1 MKNIKFSS
9 QADQWFPTT
18 IWTSVLDLN
27 SKLKINEEIVKGL
40 SPYIENS
47 ELKNL
52 NYLQIYPNLKKRA
65 VMNTY
70 EVLIW
75 RIKLIVGKARLKFLT
90 K

>member
-1 MKNIKFSS
+1 MKNINFSS

-47 ELKNL
+47 ELK
-52 NYLQIYPNLKKRA
+52 KS
-65 VMNTY
+65 
-70 EVLIW
+70 
-75 RIKLIVGKARLKFLT
+75 
-90 K
+90 